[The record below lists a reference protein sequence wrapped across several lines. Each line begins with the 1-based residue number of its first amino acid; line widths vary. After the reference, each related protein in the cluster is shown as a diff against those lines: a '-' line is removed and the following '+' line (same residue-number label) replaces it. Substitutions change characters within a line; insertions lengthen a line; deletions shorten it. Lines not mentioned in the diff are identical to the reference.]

1 MIVRDRLFSC
11 CYRSEKFKVIDAITC
26 IESISKT
33 KIQLPSFVSAFIV
46 CKEEKEEK
54 EVDG

>member
-11 CYRSEKFKVIDAITC
+11 CYRSGKFKVIDAITC